1 MQPVRIALDI
11 NPRDIPVLV
20 CSESPEDEAKSE
32 YKSAISEA
40 IAEALGIQE
49 FLNKPERLNEL
60 RRILW
65 EKDQRS
71 EL

>member
-20 CSESPEDEAKSE
+20 CSEAPDAESKLG
-32 YKSAISEA
+32 YKGAISEA
-40 IAEALGIQE
+40 IAETLGIEE
-49 FLNKPERLNEL
+49 FLHKPERLNEL

>member
-11 NPRDIPVLV
+11 NPCDIPVIV
-20 CSESPEDEAKSE
+20 CSEASDADAKSD
-32 YKSAISEA
+32 YNYAISEA
-40 IAEALGIQE
+40 IAEVLGVQE
-49 FLNKPERLNEL
+49 FLHKPERLNEL
-60 RRILW
+60 RRFLW